1 MKKQYKQAL
10 PLLTAA
16 VLASFSPIQALAA
29 NPQFAH
35 DEATWG
41 RLQDNTMEY
50 DELSLLVE
58 EYNPNYQN
66 EQASYNDTKNDDDAA
81 EIRRD
86 AKNSAAELY
95 DSADDLRSQ
104 AEDLSNYQNEQASY
118 NDTKNDDDAAEI
130 RRDAKNS
137 AAELYDSADDLRSQ
151 AEDLS
156 DQAADLSDQAEAARE
171 AGNAALAAQL
181 QAGAASY
188 MAGYAP
194 LMSAAAMTQNSA
206 LKSDISADSSFVDSD
221 MRKIQH
227 IKNQKG
233 IIVSVQNLFNSYNQ
247 LRANADLI
255 QKNVEVMEA
264 AANAVQTQASIGMAT
279 QADVLKS
286 QKNLQSIKATQI
298 ETLASLETLRQNLCM
313 MTGWSYD
320 AQPEIKEVPQ
330 ADLASVDQLNL
341 EADRQKALENNYDL
355 QYSRR
360 ALNNMQ
366 ENSTDKKNQERTV
379 KNLEQSISA
388 SMTNLYSDIQQ
399 KKIAWQLAQA
409 ELATEQQSMSAT
421 ETKRSLGMVS
431 SLEYLQAQ
439 SSFLGKQIA
448 ERTANMSLFQAVE
461 TYNWAVN
468 GYLSQT
474 Q

>member
-1 MKKQYKQAL
+1 MKRQYRQVL
-10 PLLTAA
+10 PFLTAA
-16 VLASFSPIQALAA
+16 ALASFSPMQALAE

-35 DEATWG
+35 DEATWA

-81 EIRRD
+81 EIRKD
-86 AKNSAAELY
+86 AKNSADDMY
-95 DSADDLRSQ
+95 DSAEDLR
-104 AEDLSNYQNEQASY
+104 D
-118 NDTKNDDDAAEI
+118 
-130 RRDAKNS
+130 
-137 AAELYDSADDLRSQ
+137 Q

-156 DQAADLSDQAEAARE
+156 DQADDLSDQAEAARE
-171 AGNAALAAQL
+171 AGNVALAAQL

-206 LKSDISADSSFVDSD
+206 LKSDISADSSYVDSD
-221 MRKIQH
+221 MRKIKH

-233 IIVSVQNLFNSYNQ
+233 IVVSTQNLFNSYNQ
-247 LRANADLI
+247 LRIHADLI

-264 AANAVQTQASIGMAT
+264 AANAAQTQASIGMAT
-279 QADVLKS
+279 QADVLKA
-286 QKNLQSIKATQI
+286 QKNLQSIKSTQT
-298 ETLASLETLRQNLCM
+298 ETLSSLETLRQNLCM
-313 MTGWSYD
+313 MTGWSYN

-330 ADLASVDQLNL
+330 ADLAAIDQINL

-355 QYSRR
+355 QYSKR

-388 SMTNLYSDIQQ
+388 SMTNLYNDIQQ

-409 ELATEQQSMSAT
+409 ELATEQQSMSAV
-421 ETKRSLGMVS
+421 ETKRGLGMVS
-431 SLEYLQAQ
+431 DLEYLQAQ

-448 ERTANMSLFQAVE
+448 ERTANMALFQAVE

-468 GYLSQT
+468 GYLSQK
-474 Q
+474 

>member
-1 MKKQYKQAL
+1 MKRQYRQVL
-10 PLLTAA
+10 PLLTAVA
-16 VLASFSPIQALAA
+16 LASFSPMQALAE

-35 DEATWG
+35 DEAAWA

-81 EIRRD
+81 EIRKD
-86 AKNSAAELY
+86 AKNSADDMY
-95 DSADDLRSQ
+95 DSAEDLR
-104 AEDLSNYQNEQASY
+104 D
-118 NDTKNDDDAAEI
+118 
-130 RRDAKNS
+130 
-137 AAELYDSADDLRSQ
+137 Q

-156 DQAADLSDQAEAARE
+156 DQADDLSDQAEAARE
-171 AGNAALAAQL
+171 AGNVALAAQL

-206 LKSDISADSSFVDSD
+206 LKSDISADSSYVDSD

-233 IIVSVQNLFNSYNQ
+233 IVVSTQNLFNSYNQ
-247 LRANADLI
+247 LRVNADLI

-279 QADVLKS
+279 QADVLKA
-286 QKNLQSIKATQI
+286 QKNLQSIKSTQT
-298 ETLASLETLRQNLCM
+298 ETLSSLETLRQNLCM
-313 MTGWSYD
+313 MTGWSYN

-330 ADLASVDQLNL
+330 ADLAAIDQINL

-388 SMTNLYSDIQQ
+388 SMTNLYNDIQQ

-421 ETKRSLGMVS
+421 ETKRGLGMVL
-431 SLEYLQAQ
+431 SL
-439 SSFLGKQIA
+439 IHI
-448 ERTANMSLFQAVE
+448 
-461 TYNWAVN
+461 
-468 GYLSQT
+468 
-474 Q
+474 

>member
-1 MKKQYKQAL
+1 MKRQYRQVL

-16 VLASFSPIQALAA
+16 ALASFSPVQALAA

-58 EYNPNYQN
+58 EYNP
-66 EQASYNDTKNDDDAA
+66 
-81 EIRRD
+81 
-86 AKNSAAELY
+86 
-95 DSADDLRSQ
+95 
-104 AEDLSNYQNEQASY
+104 NYQNEQASY

>member
-1 MKKQYKQAL
+1 MKRQYKQVL

-16 VLASFSPIQALAA
+16 ALASFSPMQALAA

-35 DEATWG
+35 DEATWAK
-41 RLQDNTMEY
+41 LQDNTMEY
-50 DELSLLVE
+50 DELGLLVE

-81 EIRRD
+81 EIRKD
-86 AKNSAAELY
+86 AKNSADDMY
-95 DSADDLRSQ
+95 DSAEDLR
-104 AEDLSNYQNEQASY
+104 D
-118 NDTKNDDDAAEI
+118 
-130 RRDAKNS
+130 
-137 AAELYDSADDLRSQ
+137 Q

-156 DQAADLSDQAEAARE
+156 DQADDLSDQAEAARE

-206 LKSDISADSSFVDSD
+206 LKSDISADSSYVDSD

-233 IIVSVQNLFNSYNQ
+233 IVVSTQNLFNSYNQ
-247 LRANADLI
+247 LRVNADLI

-264 AANAVQTQASIGMAT
+264 VANAAQTQASIGMAT
-279 QADVLKS
+279 QADVLKA
-286 QKNLQSIKATQI
+286 QKNLQSIKSTQT
-298 ETLASLETLRQNLCM
+298 ETLSSLETLRQNLCM

-330 ADLASVDQLNL
+330 ADLAAIDQINL

-355 QYSRR
+355 QYSKR

-388 SMTNLYSDIQQ
+388 SMTNLYNDIQQ

-409 ELATEQQSMSAT
+409 ELATEQQSMSAV
-421 ETKRSLGMVS
+421 ETKRGLGMVS
-431 SLEYLQAQ
+431 DLEYLQAQ

-448 ERTANMSLFQAVE
+448 ERTANMALFQAVE

-468 GYLSQT
+468 GYLSQK
-474 Q
+474 

>member
-1 MKKQYKQAL
+1 MKRQYRQVL
-10 PLLTAA
+10 PFLTAA
-16 VLASFSPIQALAA
+16 ALASFSPMQALAE

-35 DEATWG
+35 DEATWA

-81 EIRRD
+81 EIRKD
-86 AKNSAAELY
+86 AKNSADDMY
-95 DSADDLRSQ
+95 DSAEDLR
-104 AEDLSNYQNEQASY
+104 D
-118 NDTKNDDDAAEI
+118 
-130 RRDAKNS
+130 
-137 AAELYDSADDLRSQ
+137 Q

-156 DQAADLSDQAEAARE
+156 DQADDLSDQAEAARE

-206 LKSDISADSSFVDSD
+206 LKSDISADSSYVDSD
-221 MRKIQH
+221 MRKIKH

-233 IIVSVQNLFNSYNQ
+233 IVVSTQNLFNSYNQ
-247 LRANADLI
+247 LRINADLI

-264 AANAVQTQASIGMAT
+264 AANAAQTQASIGMAT
-279 QADVLKS
+279 QADVLKA
-286 QKNLQSIKATQI
+286 QKNLQSIKSTQT
-298 ETLASLETLRQNLCM
+298 ETLSSLETLRQNLCM
-313 MTGWSYD
+313 MTGWSYN

-330 ADLASVDQLNL
+330 ADLAAIDQINL

-355 QYSRR
+355 QYSKR

-388 SMTNLYSDIQQ
+388 SMTNLYNDIQQ

-409 ELATEQQSMSAT
+409 ELATEQQSMSAV
-421 ETKRSLGMVS
+421 ETKRGLGMVS
-431 SLEYLQAQ
+431 DLEYLQAQ

-448 ERTANMSLFQAVE
+448 ERTANMALFQAVE

-468 GYLSQT
+468 GYLSQK
-474 Q
+474 

>member
-1 MKKQYKQAL
+1 MKRQYKQVL

-16 VLASFSPIQALAA
+16 ALASFSPMQALAA

-35 DEATWG
+35 DEATWAK
-41 RLQDNTMEY
+41 LQDNTMEY
-50 DELSLLVE
+50 DELGLLVE

-81 EIRRD
+81 EIRKD
-86 AKNSAAELY
+86 AKNSADDMY
-95 DSADDLRSQ
+95 DSAEDLR
-104 AEDLSNYQNEQASY
+104 D
-118 NDTKNDDDAAEI
+118 
-130 RRDAKNS
+130 
-137 AAELYDSADDLRSQ
+137 Q

-156 DQAADLSDQAEAARE
+156 DQADDLSDQAEAARE
-171 AGNAALAAQL
+171 AGNVALAAQL

-206 LKSDISADSSFVDSD
+206 LKSDISADSSYVDSD

-233 IIVSVQNLFNSYNQ
+233 IVVSTQNLFNSYNQ
-247 LRANADLI
+247 LRVNADLI

-264 AANAVQTQASIGMAT
+264 VANAAQTQASIGMAT
-279 QADVLKS
+279 QADVLKA
-286 QKNLQSIKATQI
+286 QKNLQSIKSTQT
-298 ETLASLETLRQNLCM
+298 ETLSSLETLRQNLCM

-330 ADLASVDQLNL
+330 VDLAAIDQINL

-355 QYSRR
+355 QYSKR

-388 SMTNLYSDIQQ
+388 SMTNLYNDIQQ

-409 ELATEQQSMSAT
+409 ELATEQQSMSAV
-421 ETKRSLGMVS
+421 ETKRGLGMVS
-431 SLEYLQAQ
+431 DLEYLQAQ

-448 ERTANMSLFQAVE
+448 ERTANMALFQAVE

-468 GYLSQT
+468 GYLSQK
-474 Q
+474 

>member
-1 MKKQYKQAL
+1 MKRQYRQVL

-16 VLASFSPIQALAA
+16 ALASFSPMQALAE

-35 DEATWG
+35 DEATWA

-81 EIRRD
+81 EIRKD
-86 AKNSAAELY
+86 AKNSADDMY
-95 DSADDLRSQ
+95 DSAEDLR
-104 AEDLSNYQNEQASY
+104 D
-118 NDTKNDDDAAEI
+118 
-130 RRDAKNS
+130 
-137 AAELYDSADDLRSQ
+137 Q

-156 DQAADLSDQAEAARE
+156 DQADDLSDQAEAARE
-171 AGNAALAAQL
+171 AGNVALAAQL

-206 LKSDISADSSFVDSD
+206 LKSDISADSSYVDSD

-233 IIVSVQNLFNSYNQ
+233 IVVSTQNLFNSYNQ
-247 LRANADLI
+247 LRVNADLI

-279 QADVLKS
+279 QADVLKA
-286 QKNLQSIKATQI
+286 QKNLQSIKSTQT
-298 ETLASLETLRQNLCM
+298 ETLSSLETLRQNLCM
-313 MTGWSYD
+313 MTGWSYN

-330 ADLASVDQLNL
+330 ADLAAIDQINL

-360 ALNNMQ
+360 VLNNMQ

-388 SMTNLYSDIQQ
+388 SMTNLYNDIQQ

-409 ELATEQQSMSAT
+409 ELATEQQSMSAA
-421 ETKRSLGMVS
+421 ETKRGLGMVS
-431 SLEYLQAQ
+431 DLEYLQAQ

-448 ERTANMSLFQAVE
+448 EKTANMALFQAVE

-468 GYLSQT
+468 GYLNQT

>member
-1 MKKQYKQAL
+1 MKRQYRQVL

-16 VLASFSPIQALAA
+16 ALASFSPVQALAA

-35 DEATWG
+35 DETTWA
-41 RLQDNTMEY
+41 RIQDNTMEY

-86 AKNSAAELY
+86 AKNSA
-95 DSADDLRSQ
+95 DDM
-104 AEDLSNYQNEQASY
+104 
-118 NDTKNDDDAAEI
+118 
-130 RRDAKNS
+130 
-137 AAELYDSADDLRSQ
+137 YDSADDLRSQ

-156 DQAADLSDQAEAARE
+156 DQAEDLSDQAEAARE

-206 LKSDISADSSFVDSD
+206 LRSDISADSSFVDSD

-247 LRANADLI
+247 LRVNADLI

-279 QADVLKS
+279 QADVLKA
-286 QKNLQSIKATQI
+286 QKNLQSIKATQT
-298 ETLASLETLRQNLCM
+298 ETLSSLETLRQNLCM

-330 ADLASVDQLNL
+330 ADLASLDQINL

-474 Q
+474 K

>member
-1 MKKQYKQAL
+1 MKRQYRQVL
-10 PLLTAA
+10 PFLTAA
-16 VLASFSPIQALAA
+16 ALASFSPMQALAE

-35 DEATWG
+35 DEATWA

-81 EIRRD
+81 EIRKD
-86 AKNSAAELY
+86 AKNSADDMY
-95 DSADDLRSQ
+95 DSAEDLR
-104 AEDLSNYQNEQASY
+104 D
-118 NDTKNDDDAAEI
+118 
-130 RRDAKNS
+130 
-137 AAELYDSADDLRSQ
+137 Q

-156 DQAADLSDQAEAARE
+156 DQADDLSDQAEAARE
-171 AGNAALAAQL
+171 AENVALAAQL

-206 LKSDISADSSFVDSD
+206 LKSDISADSSYVDSD

-233 IIVSVQNLFNSYNQ
+233 IVVSTQNLFNSYNQ
-247 LRANADLI
+247 LRVNADLI

-264 AANAVQTQASIGMAT
+264 VANATQTQASIGMAT
-279 QADVLKS
+279 QADVLKA
-286 QKNLQSIKATQI
+286 QKNLQSIKSTQT
-298 ETLASLETLRQNLCM
+298 ETLSSLETLRQNLCM

-330 ADLASVDQLNL
+330 ADLAAIDQINL

-355 QYSRR
+355 QYSKR

-388 SMTNLYSDIQQ
+388 SMTNLYNDIQQ

-409 ELATEQQSMSAT
+409 ELATEQQSMSAV
-421 ETKRSLGMVS
+421 ETKRGLGMVS
-431 SLEYLQAQ
+431 DLEYLQAQ

-448 ERTANMSLFQAVE
+448 ERTANMALFQAVE

-468 GYLSQT
+468 GYLSQK
-474 Q
+474 

>member
-1 MKKQYKQAL
+1 MKRQYRQVL

-16 VLASFSPIQALAA
+16 ALASFSPVQALAA

-104 AEDLSNYQNEQASY
+104 AEDLS
-118 NDTKNDDDAAEI
+118 
-130 RRDAKNS
+130 
-137 AAELYDSADDLRSQ
+137 
-151 AEDLS
+151 
-156 DQAADLSDQAEAARE
+156 DQADDLSDQAEAARE

-206 LKSDISADSSFVDSD
+206 LKSDISADSSYVDSD
-221 MRKIQH
+221 MRKIKH

-233 IIVSVQNLFNSYNQ
+233 IVVSTQNLFNSYNQ
-247 LRANADLI
+247 LRINADLI

-264 AANAVQTQASIGMAT
+264 VANATQTQASIGMAT
-279 QADVLKS
+279 QADVLKA
-286 QKNLQSIKATQI
+286 QKNLQSIKSTQT
-298 ETLASLETLRQNLCM
+298 ETLSSLETLRQNLCM

-330 ADLASVDQLNL
+330 ADLAAIDQINL

-355 QYSRR
+355 QYSKR

-388 SMTNLYSDIQQ
+388 SMTNLYNDIQQ

-409 ELATEQQSMSAT
+409 ELATEQQSMSAV
-421 ETKRSLGMVS
+421 ETKRGLGMVS
-431 SLEYLQAQ
+431 DLEYLQAQ

-448 ERTANMSLFQAVE
+448 ERTANMALFQAVE

-468 GYLSQT
+468 GYLSQK
-474 Q
+474 

>member
-1 MKKQYKQAL
+1 
-10 PLLTAA
+10 
-16 VLASFSPIQALAA
+16 
-29 NPQFAH
+29 
-35 DEATWG
+35 
-41 RLQDNTMEY
+41 MEY

-81 EIRRD
+81 EIRKD
-86 AKNSAAELY
+86 AKNSADDMY
-95 DSADDLRSQ
+95 DSAEDLR
-104 AEDLSNYQNEQASY
+104 D
-118 NDTKNDDDAAEI
+118 
-130 RRDAKNS
+130 
-137 AAELYDSADDLRSQ
+137 Q

-156 DQAADLSDQAEAARE
+156 DQADDLSDQAEAARE

-206 LKSDISADSSFVDSD
+206 LKSDISADSSYVDSD

-233 IIVSVQNLFNSYNQ
+233 IVVSTQNLFNSYNQ
-247 LRANADLI
+247 LRVNADLI

-264 AANAVQTQASIGMAT
+264 VANAAQTQASIGMAT
-279 QADVLKS
+279 QADVLKA
-286 QKNLQSIKATQI
+286 QKNLQSIKSTQT
-298 ETLASLETLRQNLCM
+298 ETLSSLETLRQNLCM

-330 ADLASVDQLNL
+330 ADLAAIDQINL

-355 QYSRR
+355 QYSKR

-388 SMTNLYSDIQQ
+388 SMTNLYNDIQQ

-409 ELATEQQSMSAT
+409 ELATEQQSMSAV
-421 ETKRSLGMVS
+421 ETKRGLGMVS
-431 SLEYLQAQ
+431 DLEYLQAQ

-448 ERTANMSLFQAVE
+448 ERTANMALFQAVE

-468 GYLSQT
+468 GYLSQK
-474 Q
+474 

>member
-1 MKKQYKQAL
+1 MKRQYRQVL

-16 VLASFSPIQALAA
+16 ALASFSPMQALAE

-35 DEATWG
+35 DEATWA

-81 EIRRD
+81 EIRKD
-86 AKNSAAELY
+86 AKNSADDMY
-95 DSADDLRSQ
+95 DSAEDLR
-104 AEDLSNYQNEQASY
+104 D
-118 NDTKNDDDAAEI
+118 
-130 RRDAKNS
+130 
-137 AAELYDSADDLRSQ
+137 Q

-156 DQAADLSDQAEAARE
+156 DQADDLSDQAEAARE
-171 AGNAALAAQL
+171 AGNVALAAQL

-206 LKSDISADSSFVDSD
+206 LKSDIFADSSYVDSD
-221 MRKIQH
+221 MRKIKH

-233 IIVSVQNLFNSYNQ
+233 IVVSTQNLFNSYNQ
-247 LRANADLI
+247 LRVNADLI

-279 QADVLKS
+279 QADVLKA
-286 QKNLQSIKATQI
+286 QKNLQSIKSTQT
-298 ETLASLETLRQNLCM
+298 ETLSSLETLRQNLCM
-313 MTGWSYD
+313 MTGWSYN

-330 ADLASVDQLNL
+330 ADLAAIDQINL

-388 SMTNLYSDIQQ
+388 SMTNLYNDIQQ

-421 ETKRSLGMVS
+421 ETKRGLGMVS
-431 SLEYLQAQ
+431 DLEYLQAQ

-448 ERTANMSLFQAVE
+448 EKTANMALFQAVE

-468 GYLSQT
+468 GYLNQT

>member
-35 DEATWG
+35 DEATWAK
-41 RLQDNTMEY
+41 LQDNTMEY

-86 AKNSAAELY
+86 AKNSAA
-95 DSADDLRSQ
+95 D
-104 AEDLSNYQNEQASY
+104 
-118 NDTKNDDDAAEI
+118 
-130 RRDAKNS
+130 
-137 AAELYDSADDLRSQ
+137 LYDSADDLRSQ

-156 DQAADLSDQAEAARE
+156 DQAEDLSDQAEAARE

-206 LKSDISADSSFVDSD
+206 LKSDIYADSSFVDSD
-221 MRKIQH
+221 MRRIQH

-233 IIVSVQNLFNSYNQ
+233 IVVSVQNLFNSYNQ
-247 LRANADLI
+247 LRINADLI

-264 AANAVQTQASIGMAT
+264 AANAVQVQASIGMAT
-279 QADVLKS
+279 QADVLKA
-286 QKNLQSIKATQI
+286 QKNLQSIKSTQT
-298 ETLASLETLRQNLCM
+298 ETLSSLETLRQNLCM

-330 ADLASVDQLNL
+330 ADLASVDQINL

-379 KNLEQSISA
+379 KNLEQSINA

-409 ELATEQQSMSAT
+409 ELATEQQSMSAA
-421 ETKRSLGMVS
+421 ETKRGLGMVS
-431 SLEYLQAQ
+431 DLEYLQAQ

-474 Q
+474 K

>member
-58 EYNPNYQN
+58 EYNP
-66 EQASYNDTKNDDDAA
+66 
-81 EIRRD
+81 
-86 AKNSAAELY
+86 
-95 DSADDLRSQ
+95 
-104 AEDLSNYQNEQASY
+104 NYQNEQASY

-286 QKNLQSIKATQI
+286 QKNLQSIKATQT

-448 ERTANMSLFQAVE
+448 EKTANMSLFQAVE

>member
-1 MKKQYKQAL
+1 MKRQYKQVL

-16 VLASFSPIQALAA
+16 ALASFSPMQALAE

-35 DEATWG
+35 DEATWA

-81 EIRRD
+81 EIRKD
-86 AKNSAAELY
+86 AKNSADDMY
-95 DSADDLRSQ
+95 DSAEDLR
-104 AEDLSNYQNEQASY
+104 D
-118 NDTKNDDDAAEI
+118 
-130 RRDAKNS
+130 
-137 AAELYDSADDLRSQ
+137 Q

-156 DQAADLSDQAEAARE
+156 DQADDLSDQAEAARE

-206 LKSDISADSSFVDSD
+206 LKSDISADSSYVDSD
-221 MRKIQH
+221 MRKIKH

-233 IIVSVQNLFNSYNQ
+233 IVVSTQNLFNSYNQ
-247 LRANADLI
+247 LRINADLI

-264 AANAVQTQASIGMAT
+264 AANAAQTQASIGMAT
-279 QADVLKS
+279 QADVLKA
-286 QKNLQSIKATQI
+286 QKNLQSIKSTQT
-298 ETLASLETLRQNLCM
+298 ETLSSLETLRQNLCM
-313 MTGWSYD
+313 MTGWSYN

-330 ADLASVDQLNL
+330 ADLAAIDQINL

-355 QYSRR
+355 QYSKR

-388 SMTNLYSDIQQ
+388 SMTNLYNDIQQ

-409 ELATEQQSMSAT
+409 ELATEQQSMSAV
-421 ETKRSLGMVS
+421 ETKRGLGMVS
-431 SLEYLQAQ
+431 DLEYLQAQ

-448 ERTANMSLFQAVE
+448 ERTANMALFQAVE

-468 GYLSQT
+468 GYLSQK
-474 Q
+474 

>member
-1 MKKQYKQAL
+1 MKRQYRQVL
-10 PLLTAA
+10 PFLTAA
-16 VLASFSPIQALAA
+16 ALASFSPMQALAE

-35 DEATWG
+35 DEATWA

-81 EIRRD
+81 EIRKD
-86 AKNSAAELY
+86 AKNSADDMY
-95 DSADDLRSQ
+95 DSAEDLR
-104 AEDLSNYQNEQASY
+104 D
-118 NDTKNDDDAAEI
+118 
-130 RRDAKNS
+130 
-137 AAELYDSADDLRSQ
+137 Q

-156 DQAADLSDQAEAARE
+156 DQADDLSDQAEAARE
-171 AGNAALAAQL
+171 AGNVALAAQL

-206 LKSDISADSSFVDSD
+206 LKSDISADSSYVDSD
-221 MRKIQH
+221 MRKIKH

-233 IIVSVQNLFNSYNQ
+233 IVVSTQNLFNSYNQ
-247 LRANADLI
+247 LRINADLI

-264 AANAVQTQASIGMAT
+264 AANAAQTQASIGMAT
-279 QADVLKS
+279 QADVLKA
-286 QKNLQSIKATQI
+286 QKNLQSIKSTQT
-298 ETLASLETLRQNLCM
+298 ETLSSLETLRQNLCM
-313 MTGWSYD
+313 MTGWSYN

-330 ADLASVDQLNL
+330 ADLAAIDQINL

-355 QYSRR
+355 QYSKR

-388 SMTNLYSDIQQ
+388 SMTNLYNDIQQ

-409 ELATEQQSMSAT
+409 ELATEQQSMSAV
-421 ETKRSLGMVS
+421 ETKRGLGMVS
-431 SLEYLQAQ
+431 DLEYLQAQ
-439 SSFLGKQIA
+439 SSFLGKQIT
-448 ERTANMSLFQAVE
+448 ERTANMALFQAVE

-468 GYLSQT
+468 GYLSQK
-474 Q
+474 

>member
-1 MKKQYKQAL
+1 MKRQYKQVL

-16 VLASFSPIQALAA
+16 ALASFSPMQALAE

-35 DEATWG
+35 DEATWA

-81 EIRRD
+81 EIRKD
-86 AKNSAAELY
+86 AKNSADDMY
-95 DSADDLRSQ
+95 DSAEDLR
-104 AEDLSNYQNEQASY
+104 D
-118 NDTKNDDDAAEI
+118 
-130 RRDAKNS
+130 
-137 AAELYDSADDLRSQ
+137 Q

-156 DQAADLSDQAEAARE
+156 DQADDLSDQAEAARE
-171 AGNAALAAQL
+171 AGNVALAAQL

-206 LKSDISADSSFVDSD
+206 LKSDISADSSYVDSD
-221 MRKIQH
+221 MRKIKH

-233 IIVSVQNLFNSYNQ
+233 IVVSTQNLFNSYNQ
-247 LRANADLI
+247 LRINADLI

-264 AANAVQTQASIGMAT
+264 AANAAQTQASIGMAT
-279 QADVLKS
+279 QADVLKA
-286 QKNLQSIKATQI
+286 QKNLQSIKSTQT
-298 ETLASLETLRQNLCM
+298 ETLSSLETLRQNLCM

-330 ADLASVDQLNL
+330 ADLAAIDQINL

-355 QYSRR
+355 QYSKR

-388 SMTNLYSDIQQ
+388 SMTNLYNDIQQ

-409 ELATEQQSMSAT
+409 ELATEQQSMSAV
-421 ETKRSLGMVS
+421 ETKRGLGMVS
-431 SLEYLQAQ
+431 DLEYLQAQ

-448 ERTANMSLFQAVE
+448 ERTANMALFQAVE

-468 GYLSQT
+468 GYLSQK
-474 Q
+474 

>member
-1 MKKQYKQAL
+1 MKRQYKQVL

-16 VLASFSPIQALAA
+16 ALASFSPMQALAA

-35 DEATWG
+35 DEATWAK
-41 RLQDNTMEY
+41 LQDNTMEY
-50 DELSLLVE
+50 DELGLLVE

-81 EIRRD
+81 EIRKD
-86 AKNSAAELY
+86 AKNSADDMY
-95 DSADDLRSQ
+95 DSAEDLR
-104 AEDLSNYQNEQASY
+104 D
-118 NDTKNDDDAAEI
+118 
-130 RRDAKNS
+130 
-137 AAELYDSADDLRSQ
+137 Q

-156 DQAADLSDQAEAARE
+156 DQADDLSDQAEAARE

-206 LKSDISADSSFVDSD
+206 LKSDISADSSYVDSD

-233 IIVSVQNLFNSYNQ
+233 IVVSTQNLFNSYNQ
-247 LRANADLI
+247 LRVNADLI

-264 AANAVQTQASIGMAT
+264 VANAAQTQASIGMAT
-279 QADVLKS
+279 QADVLKA
-286 QKNLQSIKATQI
+286 QKNLQSIKSTQT
-298 ETLASLETLRQNLCM
+298 ETLSSLETLRQNLCM

-330 ADLASVDQLNL
+330 ADLAAIDQINL
-341 EADRQKALENNYDL
+341 EGDRQKALENNYDL
-355 QYSRR
+355 QYSKR

-388 SMTNLYSDIQQ
+388 SMTNLYNDIQQ

-409 ELATEQQSMSAT
+409 ELATEQQSMSAV
-421 ETKRSLGMVS
+421 ETKRGLGMVS
-431 SLEYLQAQ
+431 DLEYLQAQ

-448 ERTANMSLFQAVE
+448 ERTANMALFQAVE

-468 GYLSQT
+468 GYLSQK
-474 Q
+474 

>member
-1 MKKQYKQAL
+1 MKRQYRQVL
-10 PLLTAA
+10 PFLTAA
-16 VLASFSPIQALAA
+16 ALASFSPMQALAE

-35 DEATWG
+35 DEATWA

-81 EIRRD
+81 EIRKD
-86 AKNSAAELY
+86 AKNSADDMY
-95 DSADDLRSQ
+95 DSAEDLR
-104 AEDLSNYQNEQASY
+104 D
-118 NDTKNDDDAAEI
+118 
-130 RRDAKNS
+130 
-137 AAELYDSADDLRSQ
+137 Q

-156 DQAADLSDQAEAARE
+156 DQADDLSDQAEAARE
-171 AGNAALAAQL
+171 AGNVALAAQL

-206 LKSDISADSSFVDSD
+206 LKSDISADSSYVDSD
-221 MRKIQH
+221 MRKIKH

-233 IIVSVQNLFNSYNQ
+233 IVVSTQNLFNSYNQ
-247 LRANADLI
+247 LRVNADLI

-264 AANAVQTQASIGMAT
+264 VANATQTQASIGMAT
-279 QADVLKS
+279 QADVLKA
-286 QKNLQSIKATQI
+286 QKNLQSIKSTQT
-298 ETLASLETLRQNLCM
+298 ETLSSLETLRQNLCM

-330 ADLASVDQLNL
+330 ADLAAIDQINL

-355 QYSRR
+355 QYSKR

-388 SMTNLYSDIQQ
+388 SMTNLYNDIQQ

-409 ELATEQQSMSAT
+409 ELATEQQSMSAV
-421 ETKRSLGMVS
+421 ETKRGLGMVS
-431 SLEYLQAQ
+431 DLEYLQAQ

-448 ERTANMSLFQAVE
+448 ERTANMALFQAVE

-468 GYLSQT
+468 GYLSQK
-474 Q
+474 

>member
-1 MKKQYKQAL
+1 MKRQYRQVL

-16 VLASFSPIQALAA
+16 ALASFSPMQALAE

-35 DEATWG
+35 DEATWA

-81 EIRRD
+81 EIRKD
-86 AKNSAAELY
+86 AKNSADDMY
-95 DSADDLRSQ
+95 DSAEDLR
-104 AEDLSNYQNEQASY
+104 D
-118 NDTKNDDDAAEI
+118 
-130 RRDAKNS
+130 
-137 AAELYDSADDLRSQ
+137 Q

-156 DQAADLSDQAEAARE
+156 DQADDLSDQAEAARE
-171 AGNAALAAQL
+171 AGNVALAAQL

-206 LKSDISADSSFVDSD
+206 LKSDISADSSYVDSD

-233 IIVSVQNLFNSYNQ
+233 IVVSTQNLFNSYNQ
-247 LRANADLI
+247 LRVNADLI

-279 QADVLKS
+279 QADVLKA
-286 QKNLQSIKATQI
+286 QKNLQSIKSTQT
-298 ETLASLETLRQNLCM
+298 ETLSSLETLRQNLCM
-313 MTGWSYD
+313 MTGWSYN

-330 ADLASVDQLNL
+330 ADLAAIDQINL

-388 SMTNLYSDIQQ
+388 SMTNLYNDIQQ

-421 ETKRSLGMVS
+421 ETLMEIG
-431 SLEYLQAQ
+431 
-439 SSFLGKQIA
+439 
-448 ERTANMSLFQAVE
+448 T
-461 TYNWAVN
+461 T
-468 GYLSQT
+468 
-474 Q
+474 

>member
-1 MKKQYKQAL
+1 
-10 PLLTAA
+10 
-16 VLASFSPIQALAA
+16 
-29 NPQFAH
+29 
-35 DEATWG
+35 
-41 RLQDNTMEY
+41 MEY

-81 EIRRD
+81 EIRKD
-86 AKNSAAELY
+86 AKNSADDMY
-95 DSADDLRSQ
+95 DSAEDLR
-104 AEDLSNYQNEQASY
+104 D
-118 NDTKNDDDAAEI
+118 
-130 RRDAKNS
+130 
-137 AAELYDSADDLRSQ
+137 Q

-156 DQAADLSDQAEAARE
+156 DQADDLSDQAEAARE
-171 AGNAALAAQL
+171 AGNVALAAQL

-206 LKSDISADSSFVDSD
+206 LKSDISADSSYVDSD

-233 IIVSVQNLFNSYNQ
+233 IVVSTQNLFNSYNQ
-247 LRANADLI
+247 LRVNADLI

-264 AANAVQTQASIGMAT
+264 VANATQTQASIGMAT
-279 QADVLKS
+279 QADVLKA
-286 QKNLQSIKATQI
+286 QKNLQSIKSTQT
-298 ETLASLETLRQNLCM
+298 ETLSSLETLRQNLCM

-330 ADLASVDQLNL
+330 ADLAAIDQINL

-355 QYSRR
+355 QYSKR

-388 SMTNLYSDIQQ
+388 SMTNLYNDIQQ

-409 ELATEQQSMSAT
+409 ELATEQQSMSAV
-421 ETKRSLGMVS
+421 ETKRGLGMVS
-431 SLEYLQAQ
+431 DLEYLQAQ

-448 ERTANMSLFQAVE
+448 ERTANMALFQAVE

-468 GYLSQT
+468 GYLSQK
-474 Q
+474 

>member
-1 MKKQYKQAL
+1 MKRQYRQVL

-16 VLASFSPIQALAA
+16 ALASFSPMQALAE

-35 DEATWG
+35 DEATWA

-81 EIRRD
+81 EIRKD
-86 AKNSAAELY
+86 AKNSADDMY
-95 DSADDLRSQ
+95 DSAEDLR
-104 AEDLSNYQNEQASY
+104 D
-118 NDTKNDDDAAEI
+118 
-130 RRDAKNS
+130 
-137 AAELYDSADDLRSQ
+137 Q

-156 DQAADLSDQAEAARE
+156 DQADDLSDQAEAARE
-171 AGNAALAAQL
+171 AGNVALAAQL

-206 LKSDISADSSFVDSD
+206 LKSDISADSSYVDSD
-221 MRKIQH
+221 MRKIKH

-233 IIVSVQNLFNSYNQ
+233 IVVSTQNLFNSYNQ
-247 LRANADLI
+247 LRVNADLI

-279 QADVLKS
+279 QADVLKA
-286 QKNLQSIKATQI
+286 QKNLQSIKSTQT
-298 ETLASLETLRQNLCM
+298 ETLSSLETLRQNLCM
-313 MTGWSYD
+313 MTGWSYN

-330 ADLASVDQLNL
+330 ADLAAIDQINL

-388 SMTNLYSDIQQ
+388 SMTNLYNDIQQ

-421 ETKRSLGMVS
+421 ETKRGLGMVS
-431 SLEYLQAQ
+431 DLEYLQAQ

-448 ERTANMSLFQAVE
+448 ERTANMALFQAVE
-461 TYNWAVN
+461 TYNWVVN
-468 GYLSQT
+468 GYLSQK
-474 Q
+474 

>member
-1 MKKQYKQAL
+1 MKRQYKQVL

-16 VLASFSPIQALAA
+16 ALASFSPMQALAE

-35 DEATWG
+35 DEATWA

-81 EIRRD
+81 EIRKD
-86 AKNSAAELY
+86 AKNSADDMY
-95 DSADDLRSQ
+95 DSAEDLR
-104 AEDLSNYQNEQASY
+104 D
-118 NDTKNDDDAAEI
+118 
-130 RRDAKNS
+130 
-137 AAELYDSADDLRSQ
+137 Q

-156 DQAADLSDQAEAARE
+156 DQADDLSDQAEAARE

-206 LKSDISADSSFVDSD
+206 LKSDISADSSYVDSD
-221 MRKIQH
+221 MRKIKH

-233 IIVSVQNLFNSYNQ
+233 IVVSTQNLFNSYNQ
-247 LRANADLI
+247 LRINADLI

-264 AANAVQTQASIGMAT
+264 AANAAQTQASIGMAT
-279 QADVLKS
+279 QADVLKA
-286 QKNLQSIKATQI
+286 QKNLQSIKSTQT
-298 ETLASLETLRQNLCM
+298 ETLSSLETLRQNLCM
-313 MTGWSYD
+313 MTGWSYN

-330 ADLASVDQLNL
+330 ADLAAIDQINL
-341 EADRQKALENNYDL
+341 EGDRQKALENNYDL
-355 QYSRR
+355 QYSKR

-388 SMTNLYSDIQQ
+388 SMTNLYNDIQQ

-409 ELATEQQSMSAT
+409 ELATEQQSMSAV
-421 ETKRSLGMVS
+421 ETKRGLGMVS
-431 SLEYLQAQ
+431 DLEYLQAQ

-448 ERTANMSLFQAVE
+448 ERTANMALFQAVE

-468 GYLSQT
+468 GYLSQK
-474 Q
+474 

>member
-1 MKKQYKQAL
+1 MKRQYRQVL

-16 VLASFSPIQALAA
+16 ALVSFSPVQALAA

-35 DEATWG
+35 DEDTWG

-58 EYNPNYQN
+58 EYNP
-66 EQASYNDTKNDDDAA
+66 
-81 EIRRD
+81 
-86 AKNSAAELY
+86 
-95 DSADDLRSQ
+95 
-104 AEDLSNYQNEQASY
+104 NYQNEQASY

-264 AANAVQTQASIGMAT
+264 ATNAVQTQASIGMAT

-286 QKNLQSIKATQI
+286 QKNLQSIKATQT

>member
-1 MKKQYKQAL
+1 MKRQYKQVL

-16 VLASFSPIQALAA
+16 ALASFSPMQALAE

-35 DEATWG
+35 DEATWA

-81 EIRRD
+81 EIRKD
-86 AKNSAAELY
+86 AKNSADDMY
-95 DSADDLRSQ
+95 DSAEDLR
-104 AEDLSNYQNEQASY
+104 D
-118 NDTKNDDDAAEI
+118 
-130 RRDAKNS
+130 
-137 AAELYDSADDLRSQ
+137 Q

-156 DQAADLSDQAEAARE
+156 DQADDLSDQAEAARE
-171 AGNAALAAQL
+171 AGNVALAAQL

-206 LKSDISADSSFVDSD
+206 LKSDISADSSYVDSD

-233 IIVSVQNLFNSYNQ
+233 IVVSTQNLFNSYNQ
-247 LRANADLI
+247 LRVNADLI

-264 AANAVQTQASIGMAT
+264 VANAAQTQASIGMAT
-279 QADVLKS
+279 QADVLKA
-286 QKNLQSIKATQI
+286 QKNLQSIKSTQT
-298 ETLASLETLRQNLCM
+298 ETLSSLETLRQNLCM

-330 ADLASVDQLNL
+330 ADLAAIDQINL

-355 QYSRR
+355 QYSKR

-388 SMTNLYSDIQQ
+388 SMTNLYNDIQQ

-409 ELATEQQSMSAT
+409 ELATEQQSMSAV
-421 ETKRSLGMVS
+421 ETKRGLGMVS
-431 SLEYLQAQ
+431 DLEYLQAQ

-448 ERTANMSLFQAVE
+448 ERTANMALFQAVE

-468 GYLSQT
+468 GYLSQK
-474 Q
+474 

>member
-1 MKKQYKQAL
+1 MKRQYKQVL

-16 VLASFSPIQALAA
+16 ALASFSPMQALAA

-35 DEATWG
+35 DEATWAK
-41 RLQDNTMEY
+41 LQDNTMEY
-50 DELSLLVE
+50 DELGLLVE

-81 EIRRD
+81 EIRKD
-86 AKNSAAELY
+86 AKNSADDMY
-95 DSADDLRSQ
+95 DSAEDLR
-104 AEDLSNYQNEQASY
+104 D
-118 NDTKNDDDAAEI
+118 
-130 RRDAKNS
+130 
-137 AAELYDSADDLRSQ
+137 Q

-156 DQAADLSDQAEAARE
+156 DQADDLSDQAEAARE
-171 AGNAALAAQL
+171 AGNVALAAQL

-206 LKSDISADSSFVDSD
+206 LKSDISADSSYVDSD

-233 IIVSVQNLFNSYNQ
+233 IVVSTQNLFNSYNQ
-247 LRANADLI
+247 LRVNADLI

-264 AANAVQTQASIGMAT
+264 VANATQTQASIGMAT
-279 QADVLKS
+279 QADVLKA
-286 QKNLQSIKATQI
+286 QKNLQSIKSTQT
-298 ETLASLETLRQNLCM
+298 ETLSSLETLRQNLCM

-330 ADLASVDQLNL
+330 ADLAAIDQINL

-355 QYSRR
+355 QYSKR

-388 SMTNLYSDIQQ
+388 SMTNLYNDIQQ

-409 ELATEQQSMSAT
+409 ELATEQQSMSAV
-421 ETKRSLGMVS
+421 ETKRGLGMVS
-431 SLEYLQAQ
+431 DLEYLQAQ

-448 ERTANMSLFQAVE
+448 ERTANMALFQAVE

-468 GYLSQT
+468 GYLSQK
-474 Q
+474 

>member
-1 MKKQYKQAL
+1 MKRQYRQVL
-10 PLLTAA
+10 PFLTAA
-16 VLASFSPIQALAA
+16 ALASFSPMQALAE

-35 DEATWG
+35 DEATWA

-81 EIRRD
+81 EIRKD
-86 AKNSAAELY
+86 AKNSADDMY
-95 DSADDLRSQ
+95 DSAEDLR
-104 AEDLSNYQNEQASY
+104 D
-118 NDTKNDDDAAEI
+118 
-130 RRDAKNS
+130 
-137 AAELYDSADDLRSQ
+137 Q

-156 DQAADLSDQAEAARE
+156 DQADDLSDQAEAARE
-171 AGNAALAAQL
+171 AGNVALAAQL

-206 LKSDISADSSFVDSD
+206 LKSDISADSSYVDSD

-233 IIVSVQNLFNSYNQ
+233 IVVSTQNLFNSYNQ
-247 LRANADLI
+247 LRINADLI

-264 AANAVQTQASIGMAT
+264 AANAAQTQASIGMAT
-279 QADVLKS
+279 QADVLKA
-286 QKNLQSIKATQI
+286 QKNLQSIKSTQT
-298 ETLASLETLRQNLCM
+298 ETLSSLETLRQNLCM
-313 MTGWSYD
+313 MTGWSYN

-330 ADLASVDQLNL
+330 ADLAAIDQINL
-341 EADRQKALENNYDL
+341 EGDRQKALENNYDL
-355 QYSRR
+355 QYSKR

-388 SMTNLYSDIQQ
+388 SMTNLYNDIQQ

-409 ELATEQQSMSAT
+409 ELATEQQSMSAV
-421 ETKRSLGMVS
+421 ETKRGLGMVS
-431 SLEYLQAQ
+431 DLEYLQAQ

-448 ERTANMSLFQAVE
+448 ERTANMALFQAVE

-468 GYLSQT
+468 GYLSQK
-474 Q
+474 

>member
-1 MKKQYKQAL
+1 MKRQYRQVL
-10 PLLTAA
+10 PFLTAA
-16 VLASFSPIQALAA
+16 ALASFSPMQALAE

-35 DEATWG
+35 DEATWA

-81 EIRRD
+81 EIRKD
-86 AKNSAAELY
+86 AKNSADDMY
-95 DSADDLRSQ
+95 DSAEDLR
-104 AEDLSNYQNEQASY
+104 D
-118 NDTKNDDDAAEI
+118 
-130 RRDAKNS
+130 
-137 AAELYDSADDLRSQ
+137 Q

-156 DQAADLSDQAEAARE
+156 DQADDLSDQAEAARE
-171 AGNAALAAQL
+171 AGNVALAAQL

-206 LKSDISADSSFVDSD
+206 LKSDISADSSYVDSD
-221 MRKIQH
+221 MRKIKH

-233 IIVSVQNLFNSYNQ
+233 IVVSTQNLFNSYNQ
-247 LRANADLI
+247 LRINADLI

-264 AANAVQTQASIGMAT
+264 AANAAQTQASIGMAT
-279 QADVLKS
+279 QADVLKA
-286 QKNLQSIKATQI
+286 QKNLQSIKSTQT
-298 ETLASLETLRQNLCM
+298 ETLSSLETLRQNLCM
-313 MTGWSYD
+313 MTGWSYN

-330 ADLASVDQLNL
+330 ADLAAIDQINL

-355 QYSRR
+355 QYSKR

-388 SMTNLYSDIQQ
+388 SMTNLYNDIQQ

-409 ELATEQQSMSAT
+409 ELATEQQSMSAV
-421 ETKRSLGMVS
+421 ETKRGLGMVS
-431 SLEYLQAQ
+431 DLEYLQAQ

-448 ERTANMSLFQAVE
+448 ERTANMALFQAGE
-461 TYNWAVN
+461 TYNGAVN
-468 GYLSQT
+468 GYLSQK
-474 Q
+474 

>member
-1 MKKQYKQAL
+1 MKRQYRQVL
-10 PLLTAA
+10 PFLTAA
-16 VLASFSPIQALAA
+16 ALASFSPMQALAE

-35 DEATWG
+35 DEATWA

-81 EIRRD
+81 EIRKD
-86 AKNSAAELY
+86 AKNSADDMY
-95 DSADDLRSQ
+95 DSAEDLR
-104 AEDLSNYQNEQASY
+104 D
-118 NDTKNDDDAAEI
+118 
-130 RRDAKNS
+130 
-137 AAELYDSADDLRSQ
+137 Q

-156 DQAADLSDQAEAARE
+156 DQADDLSDQAEAARE

-206 LKSDISADSSFVDSD
+206 LKSDISADSSYVDSD

-233 IIVSVQNLFNSYNQ
+233 IVVSTQNLFNSYNQ
-247 LRANADLI
+247 LRVNADLI

-264 AANAVQTQASIGMAT
+264 VANAAQTQASIGMAT
-279 QADVLKS
+279 QADVLKA
-286 QKNLQSIKATQI
+286 QKNLQSIKSTQT
-298 ETLASLETLRQNLCM
+298 ETLSSLETLRQNLCM

-330 ADLASVDQLNL
+330 ADLAAIDQINL

-355 QYSRR
+355 QYSKR

-388 SMTNLYSDIQQ
+388 SMTNLYNDIQQ

-409 ELATEQQSMSAT
+409 ELATEQQSMSAV
-421 ETKRSLGMVS
+421 ETKRGLGMVS
-431 SLEYLQAQ
+431 DLEYLQAQ

-448 ERTANMSLFQAVE
+448 ERTANMALFQAVE

-468 GYLSQT
+468 GYLSQK
-474 Q
+474 

>member
-58 EYNPNYQN
+58 EYNP
-66 EQASYNDTKNDDDAA
+66 
-81 EIRRD
+81 
-86 AKNSAAELY
+86 
-95 DSADDLRSQ
+95 
-104 AEDLSNYQNEQASY
+104 NYQNEQASY

-286 QKNLQSIKATQI
+286 QKNLQSIKATQT

-341 EADRQKALENNYDL
+341 EVDRQKALENNYDL

-448 ERTANMSLFQAVE
+448 EKTANMSLFQAVE
-461 TYNWAVN
+461 AYNWAVN